1 MTKNKIFT
9 AAFSALLALT
19 TLPGCFTGIERTAEI
34 KDTSSR
40 KIAPHNVPE
49 LTLLGNVRPEPPRT
63 WSVGKTFMVADGHL
77 ELAYTPASE
86 AMKLHRG
93 DTLRLQNITGAG
105 RLSGDSITEIRL
117 LTPDGNTVTNIVEAP
132 MSLVMEAN
140 DLTLPFTVE
149 LATVDSVAAILRGR
163 NLWVLTT
170 TRYTLEGDL
179 KAGKKFVPVTIADVK
194 PGNADY
200 PVHVIFAEPDGSRAM
215 LLMVFDSKTSTART
229 FNNLFSLSDPREKH
243 PLIADKTW
251 EMICNGQVATDMTRE
266 ECRLSLGA
274 PASVDREAT
283 YGGLVER
290 WTYENG
296 VYLFFLDG
304 RLTQFRK

>member
-1 MTKNKIFT
+1 MTKDTIIT
-9 AAFSALLALT
+9 TAFSALLALT
-19 TLPGCFTGIERTAEI
+19 TLSGCFTGIERTEEI

-49 LTLLGNVRPEPPRT
+49 LTLLDNVRPEPPRA
-63 WSVGKTFMVADGHL
+63 WAVGKAFMVADGHP

-86 AMKLHRG
+86 ALKLHRG
-93 DTLRLQNITGAG
+93 DTLRLQSITGAG

-117 LTPDGNTVTNIVEAP
+117 LTPNGNTVTNIVEAP
-132 MSLVMEAN
+132 MSLVMAEK
-140 DLTLPFTVE
+140 DLSLPFTVE
-149 LATVDSVAAILRGR
+149 LSPVDSVANILRGR
-163 NLWVLTT
+163 KLWVLTT
-170 TRYTLEGDL
+170 TRYTPESDL
-179 KAGKKFVPVTIADVK
+179 KTGKKFVPVTITDVR

-200 PVHVIFAEPDGSRAM
+200 PIHVIFTEPDGSQAM

-229 FNNLFSLSDPREKH
+229 FNNLFSLSDPRKKH
-243 PLIADKTW
+243 PLITDKTW
-251 EMICNGQVATDMTRE
+251 ELICNGQVATEMTRE
-266 ECRLSLGA
+266 ECRLSLGT

-304 RLTQFRK
+304 KLTQFRK